1 MEIANRK
8 MDEMDGFS
16 SVLRDTA
23 AETSDQWVVDFGDH
37 EKDEM
42 DETWISSFKIRVLNL
57 FRVSDS
63 RIWNFLGQSVIEE
76 LEVLDG
82 VFVVEDGGSGDD
94 EVGLH
99 GCDLGDGVFVNASI
113 DADEELGFP
122 GEEGFDFYGEVV
134 EEGFLAAVWAD
145 SEEEDVVDLIEVFFD
160 EADGGSGVEGDAA
173 DDVLVAGNTSKG
185 VVDVGSVFGGER
197 DEIGTGFGEGVD
209 VLFGLVDEQV
219 NVFEEF
225 GFKAGDEGGTDGDV
239 GPDVA
244 VHDIEVQ
251 EVDVVFLQDLQGG
264 GLVAHVVAEGGDG
277 ELGAAA
283 DEVDFFCAGHD
294 GSCKLDCRFKGLF
307 EC

>member
-1 MEIANRK
+1 MRGEWRNLGCEGFRTHNRNEVEIANRQ
-8 MDEMDGFS
+8 MDGMDGFS

-37 EKDEM
+37 EKEEM

-63 RIWNFLGQSVIEE
+63 RIWNFLGQSVVEE

-173 DDVLVAGNTSKG
+173 DDVLVAGNT
-185 VVDVGSVFGGER
+185 R
-197 DEIGTGFGEGVD
+197 
-209 VLFGLVDEQV
+209 
-219 NVFEEF
+219 
-225 GFKAGDEGGTDGDV
+225 
-239 GPDVA
+239 
-244 VHDIEVQ
+244 IE
-251 EVDVVFLQDLQGG
+251 LRR
-264 GLVAHVVAEGGDG
+264 
-277 ELGAAA
+277 
-283 DEVDFFCAGHD
+283 
-294 GSCKLDCRFKGLF
+294 CRQCIRRRKR
-307 EC
+307 